1 MNNEKTIWEYLME
14 LIGNPYGVAGLM
26 GNLYAESGLDP
37 QNLQNSYEKKLGHT
51 NASYTQAVDDGTYT
65 NFVNDKAGYGLAQW
79 TYWSRKQ
86 NLHNFAKDAG
96 KSIGDLQMQLD
107 FLAKELTE
115 GYKGVLAT
123 LKAAT
128 SVREAS
134 DCVLTKFERPADQS
148 ETVQVKRA
156 GYGQTYFGKYATQET
171 EGNDMG
177 YTNSALVDCTV
188 KSPNHSGTR
197 THRIDRITPHCVVGQ
212 LKAVNIGGCFDE
224 VSRQASCNYG
234 IGSDGKVCLI
244 VDEANRSWCSSSS
257 ANDQRAITIE
267 CASDKTDPY
276 AMTDTVY
283 NKLVE
288 LCVDI
293 CKRNGKNVLL
303 WFANKDKTLAYEPK
317 DNEMVITVH
326 RWFANKSCPG
336 DWLYNRL
343 GDLAAKVTAKLG
355 GTETESEKATESA
368 EVKTESVSG
377 TLEVIYTGADGIEVH
392 DTPDFNSSSCNKTH
406 GPVGPATKKGT
417 KFTVVAL
424 VTLANGSKMYKL
436 KSGLYITANEKYV
449 KFTKAATTTTTQTQ
463 DSVPFKVKVEI
474 DDLNIRTG
482 AGTNYAKTGEKTGKG
497 TFTITEVKEGKGS
510 DAGWGRL
517 KSGAGWI
524 SLDYAKRI

>member
-14 LIGNPYGVAGLM
+14 LIKNPYGVAGLM

-51 NASYTQAVDDGTYT
+51 NASYTQAVDNGEYT

-96 KSIGDLQMQLD
+96 KGIGDLQMQLD
-107 FLAKELTE
+107 FLSKELTE
-115 GYKGVLAT
+115 GYTGVLAT
-123 LKAAT
+123 LRTAT

-148 ETVQVKRA
+148 EKVQIKRA
-156 GYGQTYFGKYATQET
+156 EYGQTYFGKYATKGT

-177 YTNSALVDCTV
+177 YTNSALVDCKV
-188 KSPNHSGTR
+188 MSPNHSGKR

-212 LKAVNIGGCFDE
+212 LKAANIGGCFDE
-224 VSRQASCNYG
+224 SSRQASCNYG

-267 CASDKTDPY
+267 CASDKTEPY

-283 NKLVE
+283 NKLVD

-293 CKRNGKNVLL
+293 CRRNGKDTLL
-303 WFANKDKTLAYEPK
+303 WFANKDKSLNYEPK

-343 GDLAAKVTAKLG
+343 GDLATKVTGRLKG
-355 GTETESEKATESA
+355 NDTKEEKPA
-368 EVKTESVSG
+368 EVKVEDLSG

-392 DTPDFNSSSCNKTH
+392 NTPDFKASSCNKTY

-424 VTLANGSKMYKL
+424 VTLADGSRMYKL
-436 KSGLYITANEKYV
+436 KSGLYITASEKYV
-449 KFTKAATTTTTQTQ
+449 KFTKTETKPQ
-463 DSVPFKVKVEI
+463 SNVPFKVRVEI
-474 DDLNIRTG
+474 TDLNIRTG
-482 AGTNYAKTGEKTGKG
+482 AGTNYAKTGHTTGVG
-497 TFTITEVKEGKGS
+497 TFTIVEVKEGKGS

-524 SLDYAKRI
+524 SLDYATRI

>member
-1 MNNEKTIWEYLME
+1 MNNEKIIWDYLME
-14 LIGNPYGVAGLM
+14 LISNPYGTAGLM
-26 GNLYAESGLDP
+26 GNLFAESGLDP
-37 QNLQNSYEKKLGHT
+37 QNLQNSYEKKLGYT
-51 NASYTQAVDDGTYT
+51 NASYTQAVDEGTYT
-65 NFVNDKAGYGLAQW
+65 NFINDKAGYGLAQW

-86 NLHNFAKDAG
+86 NLHNFAQNAG
-96 KSIGDLQMQLD
+96 KGIGDLQMQLD
-107 FLAKELTE
+107 FLKKELIE

-156 GYGQTYFGKYATQET
+156 NYGQTYFGKYATKGT

-177 YTNSALVDCTV
+177 YTNSALVDCKV
-188 KSPNHSGTR
+188 MSPNHSGKR

-212 LKAVNIGGCFDE
+212 LKAANIGGCFDE
-224 VSRQASCNYG
+224 ASRAASCNYG
-234 IGSDGKVCLI
+234 IGSDGKVCLV

-267 CASDKTDPY
+267 CASDKTEPY
-276 AMTDTVY
+276 AMTGTVY

-293 CKRNGKNVLL
+293 CKRNGKTVLL
-303 WFANKDKTLAYEPK
+303 WFGDKEKTLAYEPK

-343 GDLAAKVTAKLG
+343 GDLAARVTGKLKGNEAK
-355 GTETESEKATESA
+355 EEEPA
-368 EVKTESVSG
+368 EVKVEDLSG

-392 DTPDFNSSSCNKTH
+392 NTPDLNATSCNKTH

-424 VTLANGSKMYKL
+424 VTLAGGSKMYKL
-436 KSGLYITANEKYV
+436 KSGLYITASEKYV
-449 KFTKAATTTTTQTQ
+449 KFTKTETKSQ
-463 DSVPFKVKVEI
+463 SNVPFKVRVEI
-474 DDLNIRTG
+474 TDLNIRTG
-482 AGTNYAKTGEKTGKG
+482 AGTNYAKTGEKTGIG
-497 TFTITEVKEGKGS
+497 TFTIVEVKAGEGS

-517 KSGAGWI
+517 KSEAGWI
-524 SLDYAKRI
+524 SLDYATRI

>member
-1 MNNEKTIWEYLME
+1 MSNEQTIWKYLME
-14 LIGNPYGVAGLM
+14 LISNPYGAAGLM
-26 GNLYAESGLDP
+26 GNLFAESGLDP

-96 KSIGDLQMQLD
+96 KGIGDLQMQLD
-107 FLAKELTE
+107 FLKKELTE
-115 GYKGVLAT
+115 GYTGVLAT

-134 DCVLTKFERPADQS
+134 DCVLTKFEQPEDQS
-148 ETVQVKRA
+148 EKVQVKRA
-156 GYGQTYFGKYATQET
+156 GYGQAYFGKYAAPET
-171 EGNDMG
+171 EDNNMG

-197 THRIDRITPHCVVGQ
+197 THRIDRITPHCVVGR
-212 LKAVNIGGCFDE
+212 LKATSIGGCFDE
-224 VSRQASCNYG
+224 ASRKASCNYG
-234 IGSDGKVCLI
+234 IGSDGKVCLV
-244 VDEANRSWCSSSS
+244 VDEANRSWCSSSN

-267 CASDKTDPY
+267 CASDKTAPY
-276 AMTDTVY
+276 AMTGTVY

-293 CKRNGKNVLL
+293 CRRNGKDTLL
-303 WFANKDKTLAYEPK
+303 WFANKEKTLAYEPK

-336 DWLYNRL
+336 DWLYARL
-343 GDLAAKVTAKLG
+343 GDLAATVTAKLG
-355 GTETESEKATESA
+355 GKATEDKKDTEPA
-368 EVKTESVSG
+368 EVKTEAVSG
-377 TLEVIYTGADGIEVH
+377 TLEVTYTGKDGIEVH
-392 DTPDFNSSSCNKTH
+392 NTPDFNTSSCNKTY
-406 GPVGPATKKGT
+406 GPVGPATKKGA

-424 VTLANGSKMYKL
+424 VTLADGSRMYKL
-436 KSGLYITANEKYV
+436 KSGLYITASEKYV
-449 KFTKAATTTTTQTQ
+449 KFTKTTTQAQ
-463 DSVPFKVKVEI
+463 SNAPFKVRVDI

-510 DAGWGRL
+510 DAGWGKL

>member
-1 MNNEKTIWEYLME
+1 MSNEQIIWKYLME
-14 LIGNPYGVAGLM
+14 KIGNPYGVAGLM
-26 GNLYAESGLDP
+26 GNLYAESALNP
-37 QNLQNSYEKKLGHT
+37 QNLQNTYEKSLGYT
-51 NASYTQAVDDGTYT
+51 DEAYTQAVDSGEYA

-86 NLHNFAKDAG
+86 NLYRFAKDTG
-96 KSIGDLQMQLD
+96 KSIGDLTTQLE
-107 FLAKELTE
+107 FLWKELQ
-115 GYKGVLAT
+115 GYRTVLET
-123 LKAAT
+123 LKVAT
-128 SVREAS
+128 TVRQAS
-134 DCVLTKFERPADQS
+134 DCVLMQYEKPSNQS
-148 ETVQVKRA
+148 EKVQEKRA
-156 GYGQTYFGKYATQET
+156 GYGQAYFDKYGTSET
-171 EGNDMG
+171 EDNDMR

-212 LKAVNIGGCFDE
+212 LKAANIGGCFTKP
-224 VSRQASCNYG
+224 SRKASCNYG

-267 CASDKTDPY
+267 CASDKTNPY
-276 AMTDTVY
+276 TMTDTVY

-293 CKRNGKNVLL
+293 CKRYGKDTLL
-303 WFANKDKTLAYEPK
+303 WFANKDKSLNYEPK

-343 GDLAAKVTAKLG
+343 GDLAARVTGKLKGNEAK
-355 GTETESEKATESA
+355 EEEPA
-368 EVKTESVSG
+368 EVKVEDLSG
-377 TLEVIYTGADGIEVH
+377 TLEVIYTGTDGIEVH
-392 DTPDFNSSSCNKTH
+392 DTPDFNASSCNKTH

-424 VTLANGSKMYKL
+424 VTLADGSRMYKL
-436 KSGLYITANEKYV
+436 KSDLYITASEKYV
-449 KFTKAATTTTTQTQ
+449 KFTKTETKPQ
-463 DSVPFKVKVEI
+463 SNVPFEVRVEI
-474 DDLNIRTG
+474 KDLNIRTG
-482 AGTNYAKTGEKTGKG
+482 AGTNYAKTGKKTGIG
-497 TFTITEVKEGKGS
+497 TFTIVEVKAGKGS

-517 KSGAGWI
+517 KSGVGWI

>member
-1 MNNEKTIWEYLME
+1 MNEKTIWEYLMK
-14 LIGNPYGVAGLM
+14 LIGNPYGAAGLM

-37 QNLQNSYEKKLGHT
+37 QNVQNSYEKKLGHT
-51 NASYTQAVDDGTYT
+51 NASYTQAVDAGTYD
-65 NFVNDKAGYGLAQW
+65 NFINDKAGYGLAQW

-107 FLAKELTE
+107 FLAKELAE
-115 GYKGVLAT
+115 GYKGVLEALRT
-123 LKAAT
+123 AT

-148 ETVQVKRA
+148 EKVQIKRA
-156 GYGQTYFGKYATQET
+156 EYGQTYFGKYATKGT
-171 EGNDMG
+171 EDNDMG
-177 YTNSALVDCTV
+177 YTNSTLVDCKV
-188 KSPNHSGTR
+188 MSPNHSGKR

-212 LKAVNIGGCFDE
+212 LKAANIGGCFDE
-224 VSRQASCNYG
+224 SSRQASCNYG

-267 CASDKTDPY
+267 CASDKTAPY
-276 AMTDTVY
+276 AMTDIVY

-293 CKRNGKNVLL
+293 CRRNGKDTLL
-303 WFANKDKTLAYEPK
+303 WFANKDKSLNYEPK

-336 DWLYNRL
+336 DWLYSRL
-343 GDLAAKVTAKLG
+343 GDLAARVTGKLKG
-355 GTETESEKATESA
+355 NDTKEEKPA
-368 EVKTESVSG
+368 EVKVEDLSG

-392 DTPDFNSSSCNKTH
+392 NTPDFKASSCNKTY

-424 VTLANGSKMYKL
+424 VTLADGSKMYKL
-436 KSGLYITANEKYV
+436 KSGLYITASEKYV
-449 KFTKAATTTTTQTQ
+449 KFTKTETKPQGN
-463 DSVPFKVKVEI
+463 VPFKVRVEI
-474 DDLNIRTG
+474 TDLNIRTG
-482 AGTNYAKTGEKTGKG
+482 AGTNYAKTGHTTGIG
-497 TFTITEVKEGKGS
+497 TFTIVEVKEGKGS

-524 SLDYAKRI
+524 SLDYAVRLI

>member
-1 MNNEKTIWEYLME
+1 
-14 LIGNPYGVAGLM
+14 M

-51 NASYTQAVDDGTYT
+51 NASYTQAVDAGTYD
-65 NFVNDKAGYGLAQW
+65 NFINDKAGYGLAQW

-107 FLAKELTE
+107 FLAKELAE
-115 GYKGVLAT
+115 GYKGVLEALRT
-123 LKAAT
+123 AT

-148 ETVQVKRA
+148 EKVQIKRA
-156 GYGQTYFGKYATQET
+156 EYGQTYFGKYATKGMED
-171 EGNDMG
+171 NDMG
-177 YTNSALVDCTV
+177 YTNSTLVDCKV
-188 KSPNHSGTR
+188 MSPNHSGKR

-212 LKAVNIGGCFDE
+212 LKAANIGGCFDE
-224 VSRQASCNYG
+224 ASRKASCNYG
-234 IGSDGKVCLI
+234 IGSDGRVCLV

-267 CASDKTDPY
+267 CASDKTAPY
-276 AMTDTVY
+276 AMTDIVY

-293 CKRNGKNVLL
+293 CRRNGKDTLL
-303 WFANKDKTLAYEPK
+303 WFANKDKSLNYEPK

-336 DWLYNRL
+336 DWLYARL
-343 GDLAAKVTAKLG
+343 GNLATTVTAKLS
-355 GTETESEKATESA
+355 GTKTTDSEKTKTADVTTEA
-368 EVKTESVSG
+368 VSG
-377 TLEVIYTGADGIEVH
+377 TLEVIYTGTDGVEVH
-392 DTPDFNSSSCNKTH
+392 NTPDFNASSCNKTH
-406 GPVGPATKKGT
+406 GPVGPATKKGS
-417 KFTVVAL
+417 KFTVAAL
-424 VTLANGSKMYKL
+424 VTLAGGSKMYKL
-436 KSGLYITANEKYV
+436 KSGLYITASEKYV
-449 KFTKAATTTTTQTQ
+449 KFTKTETKTE
-463 DSVPFKVKVEI
+463 SNVPFKVRVDI
-474 DDLNIRTG
+474 TDLNIRTG

-497 TFTITEVKEGKGS
+497 VFTITEVKEGKGS

-524 SLDYAKRI
+524 SLDYATRI

>member
-1 MNNEKTIWEYLME
+1 MNEKTIWEYLME

-51 NASYTQAVDDGTYT
+51 NASYTQAVDAGTYD
-65 NFVNDKAGYGLAQW
+65 NFINDKAGYGLAQW

-107 FLAKELTE
+107 FLAKELAE
-115 GYKGVLAT
+115 GYKGVLEALRT
-123 LKAAT
+123 AT

-148 ETVQVKRA
+148 EKVQIKRA
-156 GYGQTYFGKYATQET
+156 EYGQTYFGKYATKGT
-171 EGNDMG
+171 EDNDMG
-177 YTNSALVDCTV
+177 YTNSTLVDCKV
-188 KSPNHSGTR
+188 MSPNHSGKR

-212 LKAVNIGGCFDE
+212 LKAANIGGCFDE
-224 VSRQASCNYG
+224 ASRKASCNYG
-234 IGSDGKVCLI
+234 IGSDGRVCLV

-267 CASDKTDPY
+267 CASDKTAPY
-276 AMTDTVY
+276 AMTDIVY

-293 CKRNGKNVLL
+293 CRRNGKDTLL
-303 WFANKDKTLAYEPK
+303 WFANKDKSLNYEPK

-336 DWLYNRL
+336 DWLYARL
-343 GDLAAKVTAKLG
+343 GNLATTVTAKLS
-355 GTETESEKATESA
+355 GTKTTDSEETKTADVTTEA
-368 EVKTESVSG
+368 VSG
-377 TLEVIYTGADGIEVH
+377 TLEVIYTGTDGVEVH
-392 DTPDFNSSSCNKTH
+392 NTPDFNASSCNKTH
-406 GPVGPATKKGT
+406 GPVGPATKKGS
-417 KFTVVAL
+417 KFTVAAL
-424 VTLANGSKMYKL
+424 VTLAGGSKMYKL
-436 KSGLYITANEKYV
+436 KSGLYITASEKYV
-449 KFTKAATTTTTQTQ
+449 KFTKTETKTE
-463 DSVPFKVKVEI
+463 SNVPFKVRVDI
-474 DDLNIRTG
+474 TDLNIRTG

-497 TFTITEVKEGKGS
+497 VFTITEVKEGKGS

-524 SLDYAKRI
+524 SLDYATRI

>member
-14 LIGNPYGVAGLM
+14 LIKNPYGVAGLM

-51 NASYTQAVDDGTYT
+51 NASYTQAVDNGEYT

-96 KSIGDLQMQLD
+96 KGIGDLQMQLD
-107 FLAKELTE
+107 FLSKELTE
-115 GYKGVLAT
+115 GYTGVLAT
-123 LKAAT
+123 LRTAT

-148 ETVQVKRA
+148 EKVQIKRA
-156 GYGQTYFGKYATQET
+156 EYGQTYFGKYATKGT

-177 YTNSALVDCTV
+177 YTNSALVDCKV
-188 KSPNHSGTR
+188 MSPNHSGKR

-212 LKAVNIGGCFDE
+212 LKAANIGGCFDE
-224 VSRQASCNYG
+224 SSRQASCNYG

-267 CASDKTDPY
+267 CASDKTEPY

-283 NKLVE
+283 NKLVD

-293 CKRNGKNVLL
+293 CKRNGKDVLL
-303 WFANKDKTLAYEPK
+303 WFADKEKTLNYEPK

-343 GDLAAKVTAKLG
+343 GDLATKVTGRLKG
-355 GTETESEKATESA
+355 NDTKEEKPA
-368 EVKTESVSG
+368 EVKVEDLSG

-392 DTPDFNSSSCNKTH
+392 NTPDFKASSCNKTY

-424 VTLANGSKMYKL
+424 VTLADGSRMYKL
-436 KSGLYITANEKYV
+436 KSGLYITASEKYV
-449 KFTKAATTTTTQTQ
+449 KFTKTETKPQ
-463 DSVPFKVKVEI
+463 SNVPFKVRVEI
-474 DDLNIRTG
+474 TDLNIRTG
-482 AGTNYAKTGEKTGKG
+482 AGTNYAKTGHTTGVG
-497 TFTITEVKEGKGS
+497 TFTIVEVKEGKGS

-524 SLDYAKRI
+524 SLDYATRI